1 MNPQKVVLPKPLFAD
16 PDLQGYIGQQHSF
29 SVSTPGIDRLS
40 NVFVSHYGLVSKF
53 GVLNRHCMPNLYPK
67 NDIPQFWK
75 FQKEVAFQEAVCR
88 FGSSLKVR
96 KLDPEHT
103 YLLIHHKWF
112 GYFFWMTCY
121 MPRLLRALDSGLSS
135 TTKLLVSNR
144 WKNVEYVASSL
155 ATVELNLECLELD
168 EHAFVSR
175 LVLPH
180 ARTATSYIH
189 PAEIQRVLTHFLLA
203 FNILPRKASRKIWIH
218 RSEKSRR
225 ALLNEE
231 EVLQHVRN
239 AGYEPVAFEELNLK
253 QQIDLLQETKV
264 LAGLHGAGLTN
275 LMFLPKGATV
285 LEFMPEE
292 FAAYAHPFPYR
303 SLAEAAHVNYA
314 VSGMGPEG
322 EKWQWTKPSQASTA
336 LRYQKV
342 NAPRSL
348 DIPKLT
354 RAIKQCER

>member
-1 MNPQKVVLPKPLFAD
+1 MESQTQLPEPYYCDIDLKPYLNRGSCSVLR
-16 PDLQGYIGQQHSF
+16 
-29 SVSTPGIDRLS
+29 PGIDTLKH
-40 NVFVSHYGLVSKF
+40 VFVSHYGLVSKF
-53 GVLNRHCMPNLYPK
+53 GVLNRHCMPNLFPP
-67 NDIPQFWK
+67 NDIPQFWD

-88 FGSSLKVR
+88 FGSSMKVR
-96 KLDPEHT
+96 KLGSEQP

-155 ATVELNLECLELD
+155 ATVKVNLESLELD
-168 EHAFVSR
+168 EHVFVPR

-180 ARTATSYIH
+180 ARTATSHIH
-189 PAEIQRVLTHFLLA
+189 PAEIQRVVNHFLLA

-231 EVLQHVRN
+231 EVLRHVRA
-239 AGYEPVAFEELNLK
+239 AGFEPVAFEELNLK
-253 QQIDLLQETKV
+253 QQIELMQETKV

-303 SLAEAAHVNYA
+303 SLAHAVQVKYA
-314 VSGMGPEG
+314 VSGIESSGTEVQSICPQ
-322 EKWQWTKPSQASTA
+322 KATPKI
-336 LRYQKV
+336 RY
-342 NAPRSL
+342 
-348 DIPKLT
+348 KLINKNMSINFHKLYS
-354 RAIKQCER
+354 AVKIVCKD

>member
-1 MNPQKVVLPKPLFAD
+1 
-16 PDLQGYIGQQHSF
+16 
-29 SVSTPGIDRLS
+29 
-40 NVFVSHYGLVSKF
+40 
-53 GVLNRHCMPNLYPK
+53 
-67 NDIPQFWK
+67 
-75 FQKEVAFQEAVCR
+75 
-88 FGSSLKVR
+88 
-96 KLDPEHT
+96 
-103 YLLIHHKWF
+103 
-112 GYFFWMTCY
+112 

-155 ATVELNLECLELD
+155 ATVKLNLESLELD
-168 EHAFVSR
+168 EHVFAPR

-203 FNILPRKASRKIWIH
+203 FNILPREASRKIWIH

-303 SLAEAAHVNYA
+303 SLAEAAQVNYA